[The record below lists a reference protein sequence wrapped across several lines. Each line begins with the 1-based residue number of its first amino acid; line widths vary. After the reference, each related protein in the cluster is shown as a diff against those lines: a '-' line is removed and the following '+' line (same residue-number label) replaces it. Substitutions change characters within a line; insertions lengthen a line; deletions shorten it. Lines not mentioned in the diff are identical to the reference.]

1 MEDRSVLERAARPAD
16 AEMYF
21 GDPRRPVIALI
32 HGGFWRPEYDLTH
45 LRPMASALADLGWPV
60 ALLEYTRI
68 PGRPDLMVADI
79 KRAMDSLPDDII
91 VMGHSA
97 GGHLALWAAGY
108 RAGLHG
114 DNTSGPATDGSAAG
128 TVTSGPPG
136 GSAAAGEAVATGAAG
151 MAGGHAMGAS
161 AAGNEASGE
170 AGSGAAQTAAGREA
184 MARQSEGPQVPVIA
198 LAPVADLELARELN
212 LDEGAVQD
220 FLGDHSPEPY
230 QPAVS
235 RATIIHG
242 DDDVIV
248 PVSVSE
254 RYLSRHVEG
263 RLIRV
268 PAAGHFA
275 LIDPHSEAWPVV
287 IDELNRLLA

>member
-114 DNTSGPATDGSAAG
+114 DNTSGLATDGSAAG

-151 MAGGHAMGAS
+151 MASGHAMGGS
-161 AAGNEASGE
+161 ASGE
-170 AGSGAAQTAAGREA
+170 AVAKGEAGTAGVDPRSVAG
-184 MARQSEGPQVPVIA
+184 QHVPVIA

-254 RYLSRHVEG
+254 RYLSRHDKG